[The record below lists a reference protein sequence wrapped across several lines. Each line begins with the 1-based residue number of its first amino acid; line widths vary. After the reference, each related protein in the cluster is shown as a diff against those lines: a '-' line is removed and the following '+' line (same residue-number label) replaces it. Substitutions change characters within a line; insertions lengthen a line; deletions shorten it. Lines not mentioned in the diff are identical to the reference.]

1 MTGPTCPGNSRR
13 RLVERATIRARAL
26 THRVRLPRPWLGGP
40 VVVGFQLVCPD
51 CQATSMVFGSETEAY
66 YFVAVHD
73 RMLHAGH
80 PTSGVTAAYAPQAVR
95 S

>member
-1 MTGPTCPGNSRR
+1 MTGPTCPGNSNPRR
-13 RLVERATIRARAL
+13 RLVQQVATRARAL
-26 THRVRLPRPWLGGP
+26 THRVRLPWPAGP

-80 PTSGVTAAYAPQAVR
+80 PTSGVQAAYAPQQVR

>member
-1 MTGPTCPGNSRR
+1 M
-13 RLVERATIRARAL
+13 
-26 THRVRLPRPWLGGP
+26 
-40 VVVGFQLVCPD
+40 VVGFQLVCPD

-80 PTSGVTAAYAPQAVR
+80 PTSGVQAAYAPQQVR